1 MVVNNNGNNSPS
13 VAVLPKTGDN
23 SLDNTLTMV
32 GGAAVIATA
41 AGLLFKKRKEKGK
54 FKKN

>member
-1 MVVNNNGNNSPS
+1 MVSNKTPS
-13 VAVLPKTGDN
+13 SSGAVLPKTGDN